1 MNSRVKP
8 TKLELD
14 YFQLKVVVVL
24 DHHFHCSKVPSSVVA
39 VVVEKEKLEV
49 LVKLEVEVE
58 VVEVHQLEPRG
69 N

>member
-1 MNSRVKP
+1 MI
-8 TKLELD
+8 
-14 YFQLKVVVVL
+14 
-24 DHHFHCSKVPSSVVA
+24 
-39 VVVEKEKLEV
+39 VEKEKLEV